1 MESKMGMGNYVVNY
15 HSYHGFVYALLSF
28 NVKIYYQFDKNLNV
42 TINNLYLLQ
51 NGFIFVKEKY
61 IKSINPNKRRI

>member
-28 NVKIYYQFDKNLNV
+28 NVKIYYLINKNTNGV
-42 TINNLYLLQ
+42 VFNLYLLQ
-51 NGFIFVKEKY
+51 NSFIFVKEKD
-61 IKSINPNKRRI
+61 IKSMNQ

>member
-15 HSYHGFVYALLSF
+15 HSYHGFVYAQLSF
-28 NVKIYYQFDKNLNV
+28 NVKIYCQFDKNLNV

>member
-28 NVKIYYQFDKNLNV
+28 NVKIYYLINKNTNGV
-42 TINNLYLLQ
+42 VCNL
-51 NGFIFVKEKY
+51 
-61 IKSINPNKRRI
+61 

>member
-28 NVKIYYQFDKNLNV
+28 NVKIYYLINKNTNGV
-42 TINNLYLLQ
+42 VCSLYLLQ
-51 NGFIFVKEKY
+51 NSFIFVKEKD
-61 IKSINPNKRRI
+61 IKSMNQ

>member
-1 MESKMGMGNYVVNY
+1 MGMGHYVVNY

-51 NGFIFVKEKY
+51 NSFIFVKEKY